1 MSTIEATRC
10 GVAGWITRIFPIF
23 VLNCWYCSKNID
35 EYFKL
40 YKKESPNAV
49 VHFSDV
55 GGSIT
60 GGGKQAHA
68 NHRTHQSPFY
78 NNLFIFFLLSSLCIL
93 SFYFCLFLFVFE
105 EIMNGRR
112 PPSEQWLPRWQS
124 VIPAPLY
131 FSSSHLCTSLYFS
144 SPDLCYSVYFS
155 YLQFLSFY
163 LFTSHH
169 LIFVL
174 FVLFTSIS
182 LLLSSVCL
190 FVSLIFASFF
200 LYYSLP
206 TFFSPLYFCV
216 SHFHIMHFSY
226 SHILHSIILITSPR
240 ECCMVKLTKSNLQQ
254 KWKGKPGYR
263 AMSAQKCISASSP
276 NANGRVAWTF
286 FGLEVVVFTQLQQNV
301 HVLRSWYFEGWHA
314 PCPWKQGW
322 KMIISSNY

>member
-35 EYFKL
+35 EYLL

-49 VHFSDV
+49 MHFSDV

-174 FVLFTSIS
+174 FALFTSIS

-206 TFFSPLYFCV
+206 HFSHLCISVFHTSILCT
-216 SHFHIMHFSY
+216 FHIPIFFTLSFW
-226 SHILHSIILITSPR
+226 SHHRESVAWWNWRSPTCNKNER
-240 ECCMVKLTKSNLQQ
+240 ESPDTEPWALK
-254 KWKGKPGYR
+254 
-263 AMSAQKCISASSP
+263 SASLHP
-276 NANGRVAWTF
+276 APMPMA
-286 FGLEVVVFTQLQQNV
+286 GLHGPFL
-301 HVLRSWYFEGWHA
+301 VLRSWFLHN
-314 PCPWKQGW
+314 CS
-322 KMIISSNY
+322 KMYMFWDLGILRAGMHHVHGSRGEKW